1 MATIMKP
8 NRKQRSNQTS
18 VTQKLPQEIFQLIA
32 TDKIIINKNYRGL
45 IADKEL
51 QELAEDI
58 KIRE

>member
-1 MATIMKP
+1 MATVIKP
-8 NRKQRSNQTS
+8 NTKQRINKTI
-18 VTQKLPQEIFQLIA
+18 VTQQLRQELFQLIA

>member
-32 TDKIIINKNYRGL
+32 TDKIIINKNHRGL